1 MDQPT
6 FDPNDPHG
14 GPGSA
19 EGGGADR
26 PTPQAS
32 RGLPPAAIA
41 AIAVGVL
48 LVIALIVG
56 FAVTRSGEDTSASG
70 AQSAVSASPQTSGS
84 SGTASASVSTSAP
97 ILTGVPFDGQGQ
109 GAVQAEGQAE
119 GAGAGLMPAPTVGQQ
134 EQAAPV
140 NPEASAPQPNGAQQG
155 QGQPIIPGPPPP
167 ETNPNYEWFI
177 RGPYASSWTCQQ
189 AKDVWP
195 AGKRDCQQGPDGNW
209 YHWAIRQA
217 TH

>member
-6 FDPNDPHG
+6 FDPSEPHG
-14 GPGSA
+14 GPGPA
-19 EGGGADR
+19 EEGGADR

-97 ILTGVPFDGQGQ
+97 IPTGVPSDGQGQ
-109 GAVQAEGQAE
+109 GAVQAE

-134 EQAAPV
+134 AQAAPV
-140 NPEASAPQPNGAQQG
+140 NPEAPAPQPNGAQQG